1 MTIQLGLLDYI
12 IFFATL
18 AGVMLIGFL
27 AGRKDK
33 SSEDYFLAGRS
44 IRWFGVAGSIFGSNV
59 SANHMVGMLGIGFS
73 IGFAQSHFE
82 LGAIAGLLL
91 MCYGFLP
98 VYRKLKIYTLSEY
111 LERRFD
117 HRSRLMYAVI
127 MVVLMAFVQMVPALY
142 IGSRTICEL
151 MGGNAIVTEN
161 SAVSEQADGEE
172 GDADIALLEDHA
184 GQTLAQLAM
193 PAKLKRLVNMNYYIW
208 FVIALGAIAAS
219 YTILGGLKAVIY
231 TDVIQSVLML
241 LAGIG
246 VAFATFHA
254 IGGWGEMMAFDN
266 AAASSKMNLYL
277 PTNHPQLPWSGVL
290 TGLMCMHCFYWGTNQ
305 FIVQR
310 ALAATSDKEA
320 RTGIIVA
327 GFLKLL
333 IPFFAIATGVA
344 AFYLFE
350 TSTDFKG
357 LQIDPDTAFPVLIN
371 KLIKPIGLGL
381 VGLIAAGLIGAI
393 LSSIDSMMNSAATI
407 ITVDIY
413 KRYFRHEASDREMIQ
428 MGKIVIVVLM
438 VAAATIAILVI
449 NPNSEKNFFLT
460 IADYSNILTPG
471 LLATFLLGIFWKRG
485 TRLAAFVTILAG
497 IAFSLVVPP
506 LYNSDMPR
514 GTYDLALTDNSELVK
529 EAEQQA
535 EQATKAAKD
544 KPDDEQLRLLAEE
557 KKKVLA
563 EAPEARRRANEA
575 QLELKVRQMNIK
587 NIPAALQGMTVAGLE
602 QHLDR
607 QVRPQITPLMR
618 HFGPQLNFFHRVI
631 FVILLSGV
639 VFVVVSQLHP
649 PDPEKS
655 RNTWTDLGGHAPDH
669 LRSLALTILVSI
681 LVYALLGWLMYR
693 GSLPPTVAAML
704 AASWTLGAY
713 LREIL
718 RTAGSE
724 ESDPDQGIA
733 RRLLRDERLLA
744 GLLAATAMFMM
755 YYFY

>member
-12 IFFATL
+12 IFFGTL

-127 MVVLMAFVQMVPALY
+127 MVTLMAFVQMVPALY

-193 PAKLKRLVNMNYYIW
+193 PAKLKRMVNMNYYIW

-350 TSTDFKG
+350 TSADFKD

-438 VAAATIAILVI
+438 MAAATIAILVI

-497 IAFSLVVPP
+497 IGFSLVVPP

-514 GTYDLALTDNSELVK
+514 GTYDLALTENS
-529 EAEQQA
+529 
-535 EQATKAAKD
+535 
-544 KPDDEQLRLLAEE
+544 RLAE
-557 KKKVLA
+557 KVT
-563 EAPEARRRANEA
+563 
-575 QLELKVRQMNIK
+575 QMNVK
-587 NIPAALQGMTVAGLE
+587 AIPPELQAMTVTQLQ
-602 QHLDR
+602 QHLDK
-607 QVRPQITPLMR
+607 QVRPQVTPLMR

-693 GSLPPTVAAML
+693 GTLPPTVAALL

-718 RTAGSE
+718 RSTGSE
-724 ESDPDQGIA
+724 ESDPDQGIG

>member
-12 IFFATL
+12 IFFGTL

-127 MVVLMAFVQMVPALY
+127 MVTLMAFVQMVPALY

-193 PAKLKRLVNMNYYIW
+193 PAKLKRMVNMNYYIW

-350 TSTDFKG
+350 TSADFKD

-438 VAAATIAILVI
+438 MAAATIAILVI

-497 IAFSLVVPP
+497 IGFSLVVPP

-514 GTYDLALTDNSELVK
+514 GTYDLALTENS
-529 EAEQQA
+529 
-535 EQATKAAKD
+535 
-544 KPDDEQLRLLAEE
+544 RLAE
-557 KKKVLA
+557 KVT
-563 EAPEARRRANEA
+563 
-575 QLELKVRQMNIK
+575 QMNVK
-587 NIPAALQGMTVAGLE
+587 AIPPELQAMTVTQLQ
-602 QHLDR
+602 QHLDK

-693 GSLPPTVAAML
+693 GTLPPTVAALL

-718 RTAGSE
+718 RSTGSE
-724 ESDPDQGIA
+724 ESDPDQGIG

>member
-12 IFFATL
+12 IFFGTL
-18 AGVMLIGFL
+18 IGVMLIGL
-27 AGRKDK
+27 WAGREDK

-98 VYRKLKIYTLSEY
+98 VYRKLKIYTLSEF
-111 LERRFD
+111 LEKRFD

-151 MGGNAIVTEN
+151 MGGNAIVTEEVVT
-161 SAVSEQADGEE
+161 SVESERAAVPLTAAALDAPADRKAES
-172 GDADIALLEDHA
+172 
-184 GQTLAQLAM
+184 TLAELAR
-193 PAKLKRLVNMNYYIW
+193 PAKTKRKVNMTYYIW
-208 FVIALGAIAAS
+208 FVIALGVIAAS
-219 YTILGGLKAVIY
+219 YTVLGGLKAVVY

-254 IGGWGEMMAFDN
+254 IGGWGAMMALDQ

-277 PTNHPQLPWSGVL
+277 PSNHPDLPWSGVL
-290 TGLMCMHCFYWGTNQ
+290 TGLMFMHCFYWGTNQ

-320 RTGIIVA
+320 RTGIIAA

-350 TSTDFKG
+350 TSSDFQG
-357 LQIDPDTAFPVLIN
+357 LQIDPDTAFPILIN

-407 ITVDIY
+407 ITVDVY
-413 KRYFRHEASDREMIQ
+413 KRYFRHQATDREMIRIGQ
-428 MGKIVIVVLM
+428 IVIVVLM
-438 VAAATIAILVI
+438 IAASAIAILVI

-471 LLATFLLGIFWKRG
+471 LLVTFLLGIFWKRG
-485 TRLAAFVTILAG
+485 TQLAAFVTILAG
-497 IAFSLVVPP
+497 IVFSLVVPS

-514 GTYDLALTDNSELVK
+514 GAYDLAMTENS
-529 EAEQQA
+529 
-535 EQATKAAKD
+535 
-544 KPDDEQLRLLAEE
+544 
-557 KKKVLA
+557 
-563 EAPEARRRANEA
+563 
-575 QLELKVRQMNIK
+575 QLEAKVQQMNIK
-587 NIPAALQGMTVAGLE
+587 NIPPQLQGMKLADLE
-602 QHLDR
+602 QHLDK

-618 HFGPQLNFFHRVI
+618 HFGPRLNFFHRVLL
-631 FVILLSGV
+631 VILLSGI
-639 VFVVVSQLHP
+639 VFVAVSQLHP
-649 PDPEKS
+649 PDPQKS
-655 RNTWTDLGGHAPDH
+655 RITWTDLGGHAPDY
-669 LRSLALTILVSI
+669 LRFLGLTILASV
-681 LVYALLGWLMYR
+681 LVYATLGWYMYQ
-693 GSLPPTVAAML
+693 GQLDQTVAALL
-704 AASWTLGAY
+704 AAASTLAAY
-713 LREIL
+713 LRVIL
-718 RTAGSE
+718 SRKGNAGTAQQ
-724 ESDPDQGIA
+724 QGIG
-733 RRLLRDERLLA
+733 RQLLNDERTMA

>member
-12 IFFATL
+12 IFFGTL
-18 AGVMLIGFL
+18 IGVMLIGL
-27 AGRKDK
+27 WAGREDK

-98 VYRKLKIYTLSEY
+98 VYRKLKIYTLSEF
-111 LERRFD
+111 LEKRFD

-151 MGGNAIVTEN
+151 MGGNAIVTEEVVT
-161 SAVSEQADGEE
+161 SVESERAAVPPTAAAL
-172 GDADIALLEDHA
+172 DAPA
-184 GQTLAQLAM
+184 GRKAESTLAELARS
-193 PAKLKRLVNMNYYIW
+193 AKTKRKVNMTYYIW
-208 FVIALGAIAAS
+208 FVIALGVIAAS
-219 YTILGGLKAVIY
+219 YTVLGGLKAVVY

-254 IGGWGEMMAFDN
+254 IGGWGEMMALDT
-266 AAASSKMNLYL
+266 AAGASSKMNLYL
-277 PTNHPQLPWSGVL
+277 PSNHPDLPWSGVL
-290 TGLMCMHCFYWGTNQ
+290 TGLMFMHCFYWGTNQ

-320 RTGIIVA
+320 RTGIIAA

-350 TSTDFKG
+350 TSSDFQD
-357 LQIDPDTAFPVLIN
+357 LQIDPDTAFPILIN

-407 ITVDIY
+407 ITVDVY
-413 KRYFRHEASDREMIQ
+413 KRYFRHQATDREMIRIGQ
-428 MGKIVIVVLM
+428 IVIVVLM
-438 VAAATIAILVI
+438 IAASAIAILVI

-471 LLATFLLGIFWKRG
+471 LLVTFLLGIFWKRG
-485 TRLAAFVTILAG
+485 TQLAAFVTILAG
-497 IAFSLVVPP
+497 IVFSLVVPS

-514 GTYDLALTDNSELVK
+514 GAYDLAMTENS
-529 EAEQQA
+529 
-535 EQATKAAKD
+535 
-544 KPDDEQLRLLAEE
+544 
-557 KKKVLA
+557 
-563 EAPEARRRANEA
+563 
-575 QLELKVRQMNIK
+575 QLEAKVQQMNIK
-587 NIPAALQGMTVAGLE
+587 NIPPQLQGMKLADLE
-602 QHLDR
+602 QHLDQ

-618 HFGPQLNFFHRVI
+618 YCGPRLNFFHRVL
-631 FVILLSGV
+631 FVILLSGI
-639 VFVVVSQLHP
+639 VFVAVSQLHP
-649 PDPEKS
+649 PDPQKS
-655 RNTWTDLGGHAPDH
+655 RITWTDLGGHAPDY
-669 LRSLALTILVSI
+669 LRFLGLTILVSI
-681 LVYALLGWLMYR
+681 LVYASLGWFMYQ
-693 GSLPPTVAAML
+693 GQLDQTIAALL
-704 AASWTLGAY
+704 AAAWTLAAY
-713 LREIL
+713 LRVIL
-718 RTAGSE
+718 SRKGNADTAQQ
-724 ESDPDQGIA
+724 QGIA
-733 RRLLRDERLLA
+733 HQLLHDERTMA

>member
-12 IFFATL
+12 IFFGTL

-193 PAKLKRLVNMNYYIW
+193 PAKLKRMVNMNYYIW

-350 TSTDFKG
+350 TSADFKD

-438 VAAATIAILVI
+438 MAAATIAILVI

-514 GTYDLALTDNSELVK
+514 GAYDLALTENS
-529 EAEQQA
+529 
-535 EQATKAAKD
+535 
-544 KPDDEQLRLLAEE
+544 RLAE
-557 KKKVLA
+557 KVT
-563 EAPEARRRANEA
+563 
-575 QLELKVRQMNIK
+575 QMNVK
-587 NIPAALQGMTVAGLE
+587 AIPPELQAMTVTQLQ

-693 GSLPPTVAAML
+693 GTLPPTVAALL

-718 RTAGSE
+718 RSTGSE
-724 ESDPDQGIA
+724 ESDPDQGIG

>member
-12 IFFATL
+12 IFFGTL
-18 AGVMLIGFL
+18 IGVMLIGL
-27 AGRKDK
+27 WAGREDK

-98 VYRKLKIYTLSEY
+98 VYRKLKIYTLSEF
-111 LERRFD
+111 LEKRFD

-151 MGGNAIVTEN
+151 MGGNAIVTEEVVT
-161 SAVSEQADGEE
+161 SVESERAAVPLTAAALDAPADRKAES
-172 GDADIALLEDHA
+172 
-184 GQTLAQLAM
+184 TLAELAR
-193 PAKLKRLVNMNYYIW
+193 PAKTKRKVNMTYYIW
-208 FVIALGAIAAS
+208 FVIALGVIAAS
-219 YTILGGLKAVIY
+219 YTVLGGLKAVVY

-254 IGGWGEMMAFDN
+254 IGGWGAMMALDQ

-277 PTNHPQLPWSGVL
+277 PSNHPDLPWSGVL
-290 TGLMCMHCFYWGTNQ
+290 TGLMFMHCFYWGTNQ

-320 RTGIIVA
+320 RTGIIAA

-333 IPFFAIATGVA
+333 IPCFAIATGVA

-350 TSTDFKG
+350 TSSDFQG
-357 LQIDPDTAFPVLIN
+357 LQIDPDTAFPILIN

-407 ITVDIY
+407 ITVDVY
-413 KRYFRHEASDREMIQ
+413 KRYFRHQATDREMIRIGQ
-428 MGKIVIVVLM
+428 IVIVVLM
-438 VAAATIAILVI
+438 IAASAIAILVI

-471 LLATFLLGIFWKRG
+471 LLVTFLLGIFWKRG
-485 TRLAAFVTILAG
+485 TQLAAFVTILAG
-497 IAFSLVVPP
+497 IVFSLVVPP

-514 GTYDLALTDNSELVK
+514 GAYDLAMTENS
-529 EAEQQA
+529 
-535 EQATKAAKD
+535 
-544 KPDDEQLRLLAEE
+544 
-557 KKKVLA
+557 
-563 EAPEARRRANEA
+563 
-575 QLELKVRQMNIK
+575 QLEAKVQQMNIK
-587 NIPAALQGMTVAGLE
+587 NIPPQLQGMKLADLE
-602 QHLDR
+602 QHLDK

-618 HFGPQLNFFHRVI
+618 HFGPRLNFFHRVLL
-631 FVILLSGV
+631 VILLSGI
-639 VFVVVSQLHP
+639 VFVAVSQLHP
-649 PDPEKS
+649 PDPQKS
-655 RNTWTDLGGHAPDH
+655 RITWTDLGGHAPDY
-669 LRSLALTILVSI
+669 LRFLGLTILASV
-681 LVYALLGWLMYR
+681 LVYATLGWYMYQ
-693 GSLPPTVAAML
+693 GQLDQTVAALL
-704 AASWTLGAY
+704 AAASTLAAY
-713 LREIL
+713 LRVIL
-718 RTAGSE
+718 SRKGNAGTAQQ
-724 ESDPDQGIA
+724 QGIG
-733 RRLLRDERLLA
+733 RQLLNDERTMA

>member
-1 MTIQLGLLDYI
+1 MTIQLGLLDYV
-12 IFFATL
+12 IFFGTL
-18 AGVMLIGFL
+18 IGVMLIGFW

-98 VYRKLKIYTLSEY
+98 VYRKLKIYTLSEF
-111 LERRFD
+111 LEKRFD

-127 MVVLMAFVQMVPALY
+127 MVTLMAFVQMVPALY

-151 MGGNAIVTEN
+151 MGGNAIATEAAA
-161 SAVSEQADGEE
+161 SDGVQAAEKK
-172 GDADIALLEDHA
+172 DADSQLDDPES
-184 GQTLAQLAM
+184 TLAQLAR
-193 PAKLKRLVNMNYYIW
+193 PAKIKRMVNMTYYIW
-208 FVIALGAIAAS
+208 FVIALGVIAAS

-254 IGGWGEMMAFDN
+254 IGGWGEMMALDN

-277 PTNHPQLPWSGVL
+277 PTNHPDLPWSGVL
-290 TGLMCMHCFYWGTNQ
+290 TGLMFMHCFYWGTNQ

-320 RTGIIVA
+320 RTGIIAA

-344 AFYLFE
+344 AFYMFNDP
-350 TSTDFKG
+350 SSDFAG

-371 KLIKPIGLGL
+371 KLIKPLGLGL

-413 KRYFRHEASDREMIQ
+413 KRYFRHEASDRQMIRIGQ
-428 MGKIVIVVLM
+428 IVIVVLM
-438 VAAATIAILVI
+438 FAAAAIAILVI

-471 LLATFLLGIFWKRG
+471 LLVTFLLGIFWKRG

-497 IAFSLVVPP
+497 IAFSLVIPP

-514 GTYDLALTDNSELVK
+514 GTYDLAMTENS
-529 EAEQQA
+529 
-535 EQATKAAKD
+535 
-544 KPDDEQLRLLAEE
+544 QL
-557 KKKVLA
+557 
-563 EAPEARRRANEA
+563 EARV
-575 QLELKVRQMNIK
+575 QQMNIK
-587 NIPAALQGMTVAGLE
+587 NIPEQLQGMTVAGLK
-602 QHLDR
+602 QHLD
-607 QVRPQITPLMR
+607 QEVRPEITPLMR

-631 FVILLSGV
+631 FVILLSGI
-639 VFVVVSQLHP
+639 VFVLVSQLHP

-655 RNTWTDLGGHAPDH
+655 RITWTDLGGHAPNH
-669 LRSLALTILVSI
+669 LRSLGLTILVSI
-681 LVYALLGWLMYR
+681 LFYALLGWLMYQ
-693 GSLPPTVAAML
+693 GQLDQTIAALL
-704 AASWTLGAY
+704 AAAWTFSAY

-718 RTAGSE
+718 LRKGSE
-724 ESDPDQGIA
+724 ERDPHQGIG
-733 RRLLRDERLLA
+733 RRLLRDERTLA

>member
-12 IFFATL
+12 IFFGTL

-127 MVVLMAFVQMVPALY
+127 MVTLMAFVQMVPALY

-161 SAVSEQADGEE
+161 SAVSEEE
-172 GDADIALLEDHA
+172 GEGDSALLVEDS
-184 GQTLAQLAM
+184 GQMLAQLAM
-193 PAKLKRLVNMNYYIW
+193 PAKLKRKVNMNYYIW

-254 IGGWGEMMAFDN
+254 IGGWGEMMALDH

-290 TGLMCMHCFYWGTNQ
+290 TGLMFMHCFYWGTNQ

-320 RTGIIVA
+320 RTGIIAA

-350 TSTDFKG
+350 TSTDFKD

-413 KRYFRHEASDREMIQ
+413 KRYFRHEASDREMIR

-438 VAAATIAILVI
+438 MAAATIAILVI

-506 LYNSDMPR
+506 LYNSDMSR
-514 GTYDLALTDNSELVK
+514 GAYDLALTENS
-529 EAEQQA
+529 
-535 EQATKAAKD
+535 
-544 KPDDEQLRLLAEE
+544 RLAE
-557 KKKVLA
+557 KVT
-563 EAPEARRRANEA
+563 
-575 QLELKVRQMNIK
+575 QMNIK
-587 NIPAALQGMTVAGLE
+587 ALPEELQAMTVPQLQ
-602 QHLDR
+602 QHLDQ

-681 LVYALLGWLMYR
+681 LFYALLGWLMYR
-693 GSLPPTVAAML
+693 GSLDQTIAALL

-718 RTAGSE
+718 RSEGSE
-724 ESDPDQGIA
+724 ERDPGQGTC

>member
-1 MTIQLGLLDYI
+1 MTIQLGPLDYI
-12 IFFATL
+12 IFFTAL
-18 AGVMLIGFL
+18 IGVMVIGFI
-27 AGRKDK
+27 AGRKDN
-33 SSEDYFLAGRS
+33 SAEDYFLAGRS

-98 VYRKLKIYTLSEY
+98 VYRKLKVYTLSEF

-117 HRSRLMYAVI
+117 HRSRFMYALI
-127 MVVLMAFVQMVPALY
+127 MVLLMAFVQMVPALY
-142 IGSRTICEL
+142 IGARTICEL
-151 MGGNAIVTEN
+151 IGGNAITTN
-161 SAVSEQADGEE
+161 TTAVDSDPQASGTGEAVGGAVDE
-172 GDADIALLEDHA
+172 ADKPLDETRLTVKE
-184 GQTLAQLAM
+184 LAK
-193 PAKLKRLVNMNYYIW
+193 PAKLKRMVNMTYYSW
-208 FVIALGAIAAS
+208 FVIVLGVIAAS

-241 LAGIG
+241 IAGIG
-246 VAFATFHA
+246 VAFVTFDA
-254 IGGWGEMMAFDN
+254 IGGWGAMMAFDD
-266 AAASSKMNLYL
+266 AAANSKMNLYL

-320 RTGIIVA
+320 RTGIIAA

-350 TSTDFKG
+350 TSAEFEG

-371 KLIKPIGLGL
+371 KLIKPFGLGL

-407 ITVDIY
+407 ITVDVY
-413 KRYFRHEASDREMIQ
+413 QRYYRPEATDREMIRLGQ
-428 MGKIVIVVLM
+428 IVIVILM
-438 VAAATIAILVI
+438 VAAAAIAILVI
-449 NPNSEKNFFLT
+449 DPNSEGNFFLT

-471 LLATFLLGIFWKRG
+471 LLVTFLLGIFWKRG
-485 TRLAAFVTILAG
+485 TRLAAIVTILAG
-497 IAFSLVVPP
+497 IVFSLIVPP

-514 GTYDLALTDNSELVK
+514 STYDLAMTDSGQLMEKVKQTQIDKIPESFHSKTIAELN
-529 EAEQQA
+529 QH
-535 EQATKAAKD
+535 
-544 KPDDEQLRLLAEE
+544 
-557 KKKVLA
+557 
-563 EAPEARRRANEA
+563 
-575 QLELKVRQMNIK
+575 
-587 NIPAALQGMTVAGLE
+587 LE
-602 QHLDR
+602 Q
-607 QVRPQITPLMR
+607 QVRPQITPLR
-618 HFGPQLNFFHRVI
+618 RQFGPKLNFFHRVV
-631 FVILLSGV
+631 FVILLSSI
-639 VFVVVSQLHP
+639 VFVVVSQFHP

-655 RNTWTDLGGHAPDH
+655 RITWTDLGGHDPGR
-669 LRSLALTILVSI
+669 LKSLGLTILVSI
-681 LVYALLGWLMYR
+681 LVYALLGWLM
-693 GSLPPTVAAML
+693 VAGQLHQVM
-704 AASWTLGAY
+704 AACIASAWTLGAY
-713 LREIL
+713 LREVI
-718 RTAGSE
+718 RSAQGTHASGSLV
-724 ESDPDQGIA
+724 QQ
-733 RRLLRDERLLA
+733 LLTDERSLA